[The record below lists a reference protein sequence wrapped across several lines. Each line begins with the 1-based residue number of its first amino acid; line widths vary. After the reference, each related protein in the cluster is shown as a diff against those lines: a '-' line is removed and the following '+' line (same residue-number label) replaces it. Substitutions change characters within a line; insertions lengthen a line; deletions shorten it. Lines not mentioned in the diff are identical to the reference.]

1 MTKTQ
6 VVRIVRETATQKK
19 ANLSREEKQAV
30 FNNVVDGLYREGRI
44 SRKQMTSWTH
54 AFWTQQQQLIQFR
67 LQQTEDIYLS

>member
-54 AFWTQQQQLIQFR
+54 AF
-67 LQQTEDIYLS
+67 